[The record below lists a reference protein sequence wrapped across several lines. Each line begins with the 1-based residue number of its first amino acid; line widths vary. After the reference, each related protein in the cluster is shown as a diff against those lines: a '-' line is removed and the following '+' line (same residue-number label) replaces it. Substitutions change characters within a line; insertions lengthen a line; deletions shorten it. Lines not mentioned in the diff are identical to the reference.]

1 MSFRDYCSDSVGWNP
16 EIRRMPDLYNSQPT
30 IDENGNE
37 LPFQDRLGP
46 PNPLDLIDPM
56 DHGTFEA
63 FVKCPNFPT
72 PCTDVSGNLKFV
84 QDIHNYKI
92 P

>member
-1 MSFRDYCSDSVGWNP
+1 MSYRDYCSDSVGWNP
-16 EIRRMPDLYNSQPT
+16 EIQRVPDPYNYQPT

-46 PNPLDLIDPM
+46 PNPKDPLPYE
-56 DHGTFEA
+56 T

-72 PCTDVSGNLKFV
+72 PCTDTSGNLKTCT
-84 QDIHNYKI
+84 
-92 P
+92 